1 MRANFPRGR
10 TPAAGDGLNL
20 RQLRA
25 TSELPSLNAN
35 TVPAVRKFL
44 LRAIDK
50 RLWILTVVLFATF
63 TALTGR
69 VTGEQ

>member
-44 LRAIDK
+44 LRAY
-50 RLWILTVVLFATF
+50 
-63 TALTGR
+63 
-69 VTGEQ
+69 